1 MRGGKPRAGTCGN
14 QRGFLLVGFGLAV
27 RVSELKVTND
37 AAERG
42 VKNAQEVADVS
53 RNPLHRENVM
63 LVINDHRGRMA
74 RLRKADLN
82 AINQ

>member
-1 MRGGKPRAGTCGN
+1 MH
-14 QRGFLLVGFGLAV
+14 F
-27 RVSELKVTND
+27 ND